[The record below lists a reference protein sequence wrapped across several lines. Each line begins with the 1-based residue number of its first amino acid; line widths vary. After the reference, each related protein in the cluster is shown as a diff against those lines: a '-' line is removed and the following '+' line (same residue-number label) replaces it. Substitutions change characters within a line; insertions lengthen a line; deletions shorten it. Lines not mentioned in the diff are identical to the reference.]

1 MYLNKVPNVHEIVFA
16 QLVNK
21 RSGDMGNYVDLV
33 EYNNIEGLV
42 LCTEITK
49 RKANLKSIIK
59 QGEIFPVFVLN
70 INTIGID
77 LSYSKVNKQSIDLLK
92 SCYEYQSRLYKLLNE
107 TCKSLKLSDDITSNI
122 IHSNI
127 IQDVYTDCAN
137 SNQNIPKTLY
147 ENVLKN
153 PSIIFINTESIDK
166 QIQKEF
172 CDIIKEKITIKPYH
186 IEREFKLCVF
196 DNHSLCILKDIL
208 NKIKDIQIKDIQIN
222 NKLSFQIF
230 CRSSPFYQIK
240 VVGTNLDEIDKYLTE
255 IQNEITN
262 ILNDYNAVIE
272 FPEKYV
278 IVKELEYILN

>member
-1 MYLNKVPNVHEIVFA
+1 MYQNKVPKVHEIVFA

-33 EYNNIEGLV
+33 EYGNIEGLV

-59 QGEIFPVFVLN
+59 QGEIFPVVVIDVN
-70 INTIGID
+70 KSGID
-77 LSYSKVNKQSIDLLK
+77 LSYSKVKKQSIDLLK

-107 TCKSLKLSDDITSNI
+107 TCKSLKLSDEITSI
-122 IHSNI
+122 VIHSNI
-127 IQDVYTDCAN
+127 IHDVYTDCVN
-137 SNQNIPKTLY
+137 SDKNIPKTNY

-153 PSIIFINTESIDK
+153 PLSLFENTKIINEE
-166 QIQKEF
+166 IQKEF

-186 IEREFKLCVF
+186 VDREFKLCVF
-196 DNHSLCILKDIL
+196 DNHSLCILKEIL
-208 NKIKDIQIKDIQIN
+208 NKIKDIKIN
-222 NKLSFQIF
+222 NELSFQLN

-240 VVGTNLDEIDKYLTE
+240 VIGINIDEIGKYLIHLE
-255 IQNEITN
+255 NEITN
-262 ILNDYNAVIE
+262 ILNNYNAVIE
-272 FPEKYV
+272 FPDKYV

>member
-70 INTIGID
+70 IGTVGID

-107 TCKSLKLSDDITSNI
+107 TCKSLKLSDEVTSTI

-127 IQDVYTDCAN
+127 IQDVYTDCALCN
-137 SNQNIPKTLY
+137 KNIPKSLY

-153 PSIIFINTESIDK
+153 PSIIFENTKSIDNT
-166 QIQKEF
+166 IQKDF
-172 CDIIKEKITIKPYH
+172 CDIVKEKITIKPYNVD
-186 IEREFKLCVF
+186 REFKLCVF
-196 DNHSLCILKDIL
+196 DNHSLFILKEIL
-208 NKIKDIQIKDIQIN
+208 KKIKDININ
-222 NKLSFQIF
+222 NYELGFQIS

-240 VVGTNLDEIDKYLTE
+240 VVGTNIDEIGKYLTE
-255 IQNEITN
+255 LENEITN
-262 ILNDYNAVIE
+262 ILNNYNAVVE
-272 FPEKYV
+272 FPDKYV